1 MGWLFLLLALAA
13 PPPARPLRAIV
24 MRESLAAP
32 FVHSNELGDRQASPL
47 WELSGGKIRLK
58 DSNKRSFNPAV
69 TPTPSVGIPGPP

>member
-47 WELSGGKIRLK
+47 WELSGG
-58 DSNKRSFNPAV
+58 A
-69 TPTPSVGIPGPP
+69 GG

>member
-1 MGWLFLLLALAA
+1 MGRLVLLLALAA

-47 WELSGGKIRLK
+47 WELSGGARVWEHFVRLTGGAA
-58 DSNKRSFNPAV
+58 RRP
-69 TPTPSVGIPGPP
+69 